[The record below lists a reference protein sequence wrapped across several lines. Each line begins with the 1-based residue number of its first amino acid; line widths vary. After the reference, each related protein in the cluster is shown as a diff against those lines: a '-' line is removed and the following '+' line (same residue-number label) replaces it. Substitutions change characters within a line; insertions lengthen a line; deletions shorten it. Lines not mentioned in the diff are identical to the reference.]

1 MDRQDQYATLEQRTA
16 RLKTAIRIAFA
27 NNGFELSMAERDLEW
42 LVDLAEKQLE
52 YRRRIPVLRIEG
64 PGAPS
69 SKPTTVARHNNAPGS
84 VLKSR
89 RKRV

>member
-16 RLKTAIRIAFA
+16 RLKTAIRLAFA

-52 YRRRIPVLRIEG
+52 YRRRIPVLRIE

-84 VLKSR
+84 ALKSR